1 MFGRTNPLNQRLTRG
16 QKRTMAMVCAAILL
30 VFAGLG
36 IWAAL
41 ASDPYSKS
49 ANGCVNVTLPSSTGG
64 GVLHYCGADAR
75 NFCHSSNVV
84 GQSQLAVRAR
94 PQCRLAGLLPGSSA
108 SPVPSDQGA
117 GSFRPSRNEP

>member
-1 MFGRTNPLNQRLTRG
+1 VRARRAGPYTVSIMFGRTNPLNQRLTRG
-16 QKRTMAMVCAAILL
+16 QKRTMAIVCAAILL
-30 VFAGLG
+30 VFVGLG
-36 IWAAL
+36 LWGAL

-75 NFCHSSNVV
+75 NFCHSSYVV

-94 PQCRLAGLLPGSSA
+94 PQCRLAGLLP
-108 SPVPSDQGA
+108 
-117 GSFRPSRNEP
+117 